1 MRRTPGVR
9 HWPAQTSRSYWWT
22 VLWCSAARMGL
33 EPPGQSLSDR
43 QVKARYAVCLA
54 RGARRE
60 FSEEAPRPR
69 RNPRLCGLYLE
80 FMAATTAISARSSTA
95 TPSSSV
101 PWYVWCSV
109 AAVTSA
115 MAGVHWD
122 ISWHRSIGRDT
133 FWTPAHLAIHACGV
147 LAGIACGYLILATTF
162 SRESPLRSASV
173 RIWGFRAPLGAFI
186 AAWGGIAMLT
196 SAPFDNWWHD
206 AYGLDVKILSPPHMV
221 LAAGIAAVEVGALI
235 LILGYM
241 NRASE
246 DRRGVL
252 RALFLYVGGMIL
264 VVCMILQMEL
274 TIRVFMHAAFFYRV
288 VATGVP
294 LILAGVARAA
304 RYKWAATAVA
314 GVYSVFVLL
323 IGWIL
328 PLFPAEPKLGPV
340 LWPVTQFTPPEFPL
354 LLIVPAIALDL
365 LWQRTERWGAWKQSL
380 ASAAV
385 FLIMFVA
392 VQWPFADF
400 LNSPLARNWFF
411 GANYFGYN
419 TSPQSLLA
427 QYKFVPQSSFPV
439 WPDAGL
445 AVAISVLMFRL
456 GRSAGDGLR
465 RIKR

>member
-1 MRRTPGVR
+1 
-9 HWPAQTSRSYWWT
+9 
-22 VLWCSAARMGL
+22 
-33 EPPGQSLSDR
+33 
-43 QVKARYAVCLA
+43 
-54 RGARRE
+54 
-60 FSEEAPRPR
+60 
-69 RNPRLCGLYLE
+69 
-80 FMAATTAISARSSTA
+80 MAASATTFPLASSNTS
-95 TPSSSV
+95 TI

-115 MAGVHWD
+115 MVGVHWD

-147 LAGIACGYLILATTF
+147 LAGIACGYLILVTTF
-162 SRESPLRSASV
+162 SRQSPLRAASV
-173 RIWGFRAPLGAFI
+173 SIWGFRGPLGAFI

-246 DRRGVL
+246 DRRGGL

-274 TIRVFMHAAFFYRV
+274 TSRVLMHTTYFYRV

-314 GVYSVFVLL
+314 GVYSVFLLL

-340 LWPVTQFTPPEFPL
+340 LYPVAQFTPPEFPL

-365 LWQRTERWGAWKQSL
+365 LWQRTESWGGWKKSL
-380 ASAAV
+380 ASAIV
-385 FLIMFVA
+385 FLTSFAV
-392 VQWPFADF
+392 VQWPFAIF

-411 GANYFGYN
+411 GSMYFGYN
-419 TSPQSLLA
+419 VNPDSIMAKYQFWPQAPAAL
-427 QYKFVPQSSFPV
+427 
-439 WPDAGL
+439 WPDIGL
-445 AVAISVLMFRL
+445 AVAISLICFRVGL
-456 GRSAGDGLR
+456 AAGDSLR